1 MGRTFSVQKVLNNNV
16 LIAINQEEKEV
27 VLIGKGVGFG
37 KKAGSELE
45 DGEFEKLFILQDEK
59 EQTSYMQMLDHIDEE
74 LVAVMN
80 DVIYMIAEQMGQPLN
95 EHIHIGLTDHLAFA
109 MKRLEQGLDIKNPFA
124 VETKFIYPKE
134 YKVANEAVTLLNNR
148 LGIQLPEGEV
158 GFIALHIHSACINQ
172 PVGELSQ
179 YTRLIAMMFKVIEDS
194 LAITVDRE
202 SIHYIRLVR
211 HIRFTI
217 DRVKQGE
224 QVREPEKILNLLKT
238 EYPLCYN
245 TAWKLV
251 KILQQTLR
259 RPVQEA
265 EAVYLTLH
273 LYRLTN
279 KI

>member
-1 MGRTFSVQKVLNNNV
+1 MGKSFSVQKVLNNNV
-16 LIAINQEEKEV
+16 LIAENEEAKEV

-37 KKAGSELE
+37 KKAGSRLE
-45 DGEFEKLFILQDEK
+45 EGEFEKLFVLQDEK
-59 EQTSYMQMLDHIDEE
+59 EQNSYKQMLDHIDEE

-80 DVIYMIAEQMGQPLN
+80 DVIRMITERMEQPLN
-95 EHIHIGLTDHLAFA
+95 EHIHVGLTDHLAFA
-109 MKRLEQGLDIKNPFA
+109 MKRLEEGLGIKNPFA

-134 YKVANEAVTLLNNR
+134 YSVASEAVSLLNER
-148 LGIQLPEGEV
+148 LDIQLPEGEI

-179 YTRLIAMMFKVIEDS
+179 NTRLIAQMFQVIEGS

-202 SIHYIRLVR
+202 SINYIRLVR
-211 HIRFTI
+211 HFRFAI
-217 DRVKQGE
+217 DRIKRGE
-224 QVREPEKILNLLKT
+224 EVREPEKIMNLLKT

-251 KILQQTLR
+251 KILQHTLK
-259 RPVQEA
+259 RPVQET

-279 KI
+279 KL

>member
-16 LIAINQEEKEV
+16 LIANNQEEKEV

-45 DGEFEKLFILQDEK
+45 DGEFEKLFVLQDEK

-134 YKVANEAVTLLNNR
+134 YKVASEAVTLLNNR

-194 LAITVDRE
+194 LNITVDRE

>member
-37 KKAGSELE
+37 KKTGSELE
-45 DGEFEKLFILQDEK
+45 DGEFEKLFVLQDEK
-59 EQTSYMQMLDHIDEE
+59 EQTSYKQILDHIDEE

-80 DVIYMIAEQMGQPLN
+80 DVIYMIAEQMDQPLN

-134 YKVANEAVTLLNNR
+134 YKVASEAVTLLNNR

-217 DRVKQGE
+217 DRVQQGE